1 MFKLGLIHN
10 TRFNFIKVSTKR
22 LFSSR
27 VGPIRSPRIKSLTLG
42 VCGFSAITGLAL
54 YNHKLIEL
62 DNKKQDI
69 SLNHSIAVDSSI
81 SPFPTALISAN
92 QTNLNTDFQLLGY
105 GVRSVTFVN
114 FKVYGIG
121 LYIANDD
128 VSKTKKILSPDYL
141 STFGTENHSLREL
154 LSDPEF
160 SAQLIS
166 KLLNEN
172 VRFAVRI
179 SPVRNT
185 DFNHLKDGL
194 IKSILAHPESK
205 ENKEIVSNGLEE
217 LRNVFSGYRGSVPK
231 NHVLWLEILK
241 QGSLSISYEN
251 PVKNELI
258 SMGQVKEPIISKL
271 LFLQYL
277 SGKKPLSEP
286 LRKSCNDGFIGL

>member
-1 MFKLGLIHN
+1 MFRSIFIRN
-10 TRFNFIKVSTKR
+10 TRAIISRASTKR
-22 LFSSR
+22 FLSSR
-27 VGPIRSPRIKSLTLG
+27 IEPNCSPRIRFLTLG
-42 VCGFSAITGLAL
+42 LCGFSAITGLTL
-54 YNHKLIEL
+54 YNHRLIEL
-62 DNKKQDI
+62 DNKEKSI
-69 SLNHSIAVDSSI
+69 SINHSIAVDSSI
-81 SPFPTALISAN
+81 SPFPTALICAN

-128 VSKTKKILSPDYL
+128 VNKVRRILGPDYL
-141 STFGTENHSLREL
+141 STFGTENHSLKEL
-154 LSDPEF
+154 LSDPDF
-160 SAQLIS
+160 STQLIS
-166 KLLNEN
+166 KLLEEK

-194 IKSILAHPESK
+194 IKSILAHSESK
-205 ENKEIVSNGLEE
+205 ENKEIVSKGLEE
-217 LRNVFSGYRGSVPK
+217 LRNVFNGYRGSVPK
-231 NHVLWLEILK
+231 NHVLWLEVLK

-258 SMGQVKEPIISKL
+258 SMGLVKEPIISKL

-286 LRKSCNDGFIGL
+286 LRKSCIDGFIGL